1 MISAETCA
9 MWNGAYRYCAGR
21 EPATLRLGPQ
31 VALVGHPEF
40 SHMEAEDLMNYERF

>member
-1 MISAETCA
+1 MVRIATA
-9 MWNGAYRYCAGR
+9 PAR